1 MKPAERLR
9 RSLGRYQALYKQEKA
24 ERKRISAGVPRLPRT
39 KRFLRLAGQ

>member
-24 ERKRISAGVPRLPRT
+24 ERKRLSAQVPHLPRT
-39 KRFLRLAGQ
+39 KRFPRNPSQ

>member
-24 ERKRISAGVPRLPRT
+24 EKKRLSARVPHLPRT
-39 KRFLRLAGQ
+39 KRFSRNTS

>member
-24 ERKRISAGVPRLPRT
+24 ERKRLSAQVPHIAQTKRLPRH
-39 KRFLRLAGQ
+39 AN

>member
-24 ERKRISAGVPRLPRT
+24 ERKRLSARLPHVPRT
-39 KRFLRLAGQ
+39 KRFSRNSNQ